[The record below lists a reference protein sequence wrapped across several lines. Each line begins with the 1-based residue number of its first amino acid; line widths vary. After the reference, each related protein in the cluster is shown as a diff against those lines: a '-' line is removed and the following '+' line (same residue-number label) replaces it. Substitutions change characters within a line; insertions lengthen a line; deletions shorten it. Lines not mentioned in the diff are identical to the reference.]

1 MREWYRRSVMARIVR
16 TVLLI
21 VMPGLGVPSLVAQ
34 EYQSLYG
41 IINGRDE
48 IRVRRSAFDSWFS
61 IRNPTLQTDSIAGV
75 VQTGEVRGSAVTS
88 QMIFDLSDLQ
98 EIKIRS
104 GTRVLEGTGLGA
116 GFGLV
121 LVMTLH
127 LVCIND
133 PLCRGPTTVG
143 YPALYAMSIGG
154 SAVVGSVWGSLTPA
168 WRTIYKQGIPR
179 VEVTAGPTSGLRS
192 LALRV
197 AVRW

>member
-1 MREWYRRSVMARIVR
+1 MARIVR

-21 VMPGLGVPSLVAQ
+21 VMPGLGVPNLAAQ

-41 IINGRDE
+41 IINGKDE
-48 IRVRRSAFDSWFS
+48 IRVRRFALGSWFS
-61 IRNPTLQTDSIAGV
+61 MRNPALQNDSIAGV
-75 VQTGEVRGSAVTS
+75 VQTGEVSGSAIAS
-88 QMIFDLSDLQ
+88 QMTFGLSELQ
-98 EIKIRS
+98 EIKVHS
-104 GTRVLEGTGLGA
+104 GTRALEGLGLGA

-133 PLCRGPTTVG
+133 PLCRGPTTVS
-143 YPALYAMSIGG
+143 YPELYAMSIAG
-154 SAVVGSVWGSLTPA
+154 SAVVGSVWGLLTPA
-168 WRTIYKQGIPR
+168 WRTIYKQEIPR

>member
-1 MREWYRRSVMARIVR
+1 MVRIVR
-16 TVLLI
+16 TMLLI
-21 VMPGLGVPSLVAQ
+21 VMPGLGVPNLAAQ

-98 EIKIRS
+98 EIKVRS
-104 GTRVLEGTGLGA
+104 GTRALEGLGLGA

-121 LVMTLH
+121 LAMLAH
-127 LVCIND
+127 YVCNND
-133 PLCRGPTTVG
+133 PLCEGPTIG

-154 SAVVGSVWGSLTPA
+154 TAVVGSVWGLLTPA
-168 WRTIYKQGIPR
+168 WRTVYKQGIPR
-179 VEVTAGPTSGLRS
+179 VEVTAGPTSGLGP